1 MHSASTPKKN
11 PLRMRVFKCVTFDS
25 FVESIRGNINEPPTR
40 VDGDTT
46 HLLLKLCRGF
56 LSCEEHNEAMRR
68 VIIDELLPSIGV
80 QSVKELFI
88 GLLNEYPAGYQHQS
102 AENVRSV
109 RF

>member
-1 MHSASTPKKN
+1 
-11 PLRMRVFKCVTFDS
+11 MRVLKGVTFDS

-46 HLLLKLCRGF
+46 RLLLELCRGF

-68 VIIDELLPSIGV
+68 IMIDELLPSIGV

-88 GLLNEYPAGYQHQS
+88 SLLNEYPAGYRHQK
-102 AENVRSV
+102 
-109 RF
+109 